1 MVDHVW
7 RAELDPCRVA
17 PRVARGGSGGSTL
30 AKEVVADV
38 KGRPV
43 GRRGLGP
50 IAPTVGGEAK
60 ANEGACEVAIQK
72 GARVLIS
79 LWDSLMFGRVPKNAA
94 PFLGTRPDISE
105 SHSEISTRVPF
116 CIGARR
122 SEAIGMMAFSY
133 TVTTVAR
140 LLGNLNVRDINF
152 RNNLDVLRAPGL
164 SSLLLCQGFGVRIYI
179 TLALSCNCTGALAAT
194 ARALVCSGLHTH

>member
-79 LWDSLMFGRVPKNAA
+79 LWDSLMFGRVP
-94 PFLGTRPDISE
+94 
-105 SHSEISTRVPF
+105 
-116 CIGARR
+116 
-122 SEAIGMMAFSY
+122 
-133 TVTTVAR
+133 
-140 LLGNLNVRDINF
+140 VR
-152 RNNLDVLRAPGL
+152 
-164 SSLLLCQGFGVRIYI
+164 
-179 TLALSCNCTGALAAT
+179 TLANPI
-194 ARALVCSGLHTH
+194 AR